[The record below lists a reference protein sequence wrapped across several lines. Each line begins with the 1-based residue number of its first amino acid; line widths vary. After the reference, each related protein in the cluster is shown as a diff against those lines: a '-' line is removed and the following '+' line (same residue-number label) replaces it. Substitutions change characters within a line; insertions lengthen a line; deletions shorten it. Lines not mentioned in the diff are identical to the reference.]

1 MVRILS
7 LQQIKQVEET
17 ANENGI
23 TYLRLMEN
31 AGSACAKIIRNKFD
45 DTGLKNAVIV
55 CGKGKNGGDGFVIAR
70 KLFEN
75 GYKVNII
82 LAMGEPEA
90 ENAVEMYHRARSL
103 GINFEFYDENNDNQ
117 LARIVNADIVVDC
130 VFGTGFRGSA
140 DRKIARLFDIISSSE
155 GFVISVDLPSGM
167 YTDSSELPETVV
179 RADMTIS
186 VIALKYSLVYYPSAE
201 LAGEVKVVSIGIPE
215 DIIEKH
221 TAAYSL
227 NSNDIK
233 AKFIRREENSNKG
246 DYGKALVIAGSY
258 EMPGAALLSSESAVK
273 SGVGLVKTAFPD
285 KAYPVMMSTC
295 PEKVLVPLP
304 SNENGRISSLSLK
317 RIGEELSKCD
327 AVLIGCGL
335 GNDSDILGVVQF
347 VLENSTVPVILD
359 ADGINVLKGRI
370 DIIKN
375 AKAPVVITPHPG
387 EAARMLNCSVEKIQA
402 DRIAAAEKLYEATN
416 AVVVLKGSR
425 TVVTKNAKRFYIN
438 MTGNS
443 GLATAGSGD
452 VLAGV
457 LLSFLAQGMSPYIAS
472 VCAVYIHALA
482 GDYAAEKL
490 SKTGMSAHSFIDELP
505 KLLLGFEEG

>member
-1 MVRILS
+1 MVRIFS
-7 LQQIKQVEET
+7 LQQIRQIEEA
-17 ANENGI
+17 ANESGI

-45 DTGLKNAVIV
+45 DSGLKNAVII

-75 GYKVNII
+75 GYKVNVI

-103 GINFEFYDENNDNQ
+103 GISFEHYDENNDSQ

-130 VFGTGFRGSA
+130 IFGTGFRGTA
-140 DRKIARLFDIISSSE
+140 DSRTASLFDIISSSE
-155 GFVISVDLPSGM
+155 GFVVSIDLPSGM

-186 VIALKYSLVYYPSAE
+186 VIALKYSLVYYPSAL

-215 DIIEKH
+215 SIIEQFDCG
-221 TAAYSL
+221 YSL
-227 NSNDIK
+227 NSEDIK
-233 AKFIRREENSNKG
+233 SKFTRREENSNKG
-246 DYGKALVIAGSY
+246 DFGKALVIAGSY
-258 EMPGAALLSSESAVK
+258 EMPGAALLASEAAVK
-273 SGVGLVKTAFPD
+273 SGAGLVKAAFPD

-295 PEKVLVPLP
+295 PEKVLVPLQ
-304 SNENGRISSLSLK
+304 SNKNGRISALSLV
-317 RIGEELSKCD
+317 RIGEELAKCD

-335 GNDSDILGVVQF
+335 GNDHDILSVVEF

-375 AKAPVVITPHPG
+375 AKAPVIITPHPG
-387 EAARMLNCSVEKIQA
+387 EAARLLGCSAADIQS
-402 DRIAAAEKLYEATN
+402 DRIEAARKLYEATN
-416 AVVVLKGSR
+416 ATVVLKGSR

-452 VLAGV
+452 VLAGIM
-457 LLSFLAQGMSPYIAS
+457 LSFLAQGMSPYVAS

-482 GDYAAEKL
+482 GDYAAQRY
-490 SKTGMSAHSFIDELP
+490 SKMGMSARSVIEELP
-505 KLLLGFEEG
+505 KLLSNFEEG